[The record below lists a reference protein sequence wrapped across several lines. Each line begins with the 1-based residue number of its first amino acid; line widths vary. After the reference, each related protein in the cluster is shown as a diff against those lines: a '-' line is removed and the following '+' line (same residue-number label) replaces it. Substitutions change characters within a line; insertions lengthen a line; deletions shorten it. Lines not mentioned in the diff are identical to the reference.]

1 MNERTYYGNTGDLIL
16 TDVQYV
22 DGIDET
28 PSGTITCTFPGT
40 LEGALAATPELGTS
54 LEHLPES
61 TREELGTTVR
71 VRLVL
76 KNRTFSAGK
85 DGSVNVVLKYGFR
98 EEDASSSASQST
110 EYQVTGL
117 ERETSI
123 LLHPRYAAVPEREKL
138 LAKALLDGTRLFDPV
153 WRHKTK
159 LMMSSTEPADPENW
173 HEKETLEDAIKTVVQ
188 SDAGKLLIEK
198 IRKGVTSYN
207 AERLE
212 WTETSYARS
221 LSAAASGLS
230 QIDTPPGDTPAI
242 SGDWR
247 MTKAEANK
255 TESERYWEIKKTWTA
270 SDAGSNWDKDL
281 YAAG

>member
-40 LEGALAATPELGTS
+40 LEGALAAAPELGTS
-54 LEHLPES
+54 SEHLPES

-76 KNRTFSAGK
+76 
-85 DGSVNVVLKYGFR
+85 
-98 EEDASSSASQST
+98 
-110 EYQVTGL
+110 
-117 ERETSI
+117 I
-123 LLHPRYAAVPEREKL
+123 
-138 LAKALLDGTRLFDPV
+138 DPV

-198 IRKGVTSYN
+198 VRKGVTSYN

-212 WTETSYARS
+212 WAETSYARS
-221 LSAAASGLS
+221 LSAAVSGLS
-230 QIDTPPGDTPAI
+230 QIDTPPGDPPAI
-242 SGDWR
+242 SGNWR
-247 MTKAEANK
+247 LTGVSAQKSK
-255 TESERYWEIKKTWTA
+255 SEKYWKVDKTWTA
-270 SDAGSNWDKDL
+270 SDSGAKWDPDL
-281 YAAG
+281 YAG

>member
-1 MNERTYYGNTGDLIL
+1 MR
-16 TDVQYV
+16 VF
-22 DGIDET
+22 DG
-28 PSGTITCTFPGT
+28 
-40 LEGALAATPELGTS
+40 ARA
-54 LEHLPES
+54 
-61 TREELGTTVR
+61 
-71 VRLVL
+71 LVL

-159 LMMSSTEPADPENW
+159 LMMSSTEPSDPENW

-188 SDAGKLLIEK
+188 SDAGKLLVKK

-207 AERLE
+207 AEKLE

-221 LSAAASGLS
+221 LSSAASGLS
-230 QIDTPPGDTPAI
+230 QIDTPPGDPPAI
-242 SGDWR
+242 SGNWR

-270 SDAGSNWDKDL
+270 SDSGAKWDPDL

>member
-1 MNERTYYGNTGDLIL
+1 M
-16 TDVQYV
+16 
-22 DGIDET
+22 
-28 PSGTITCTFPGT
+28 
-40 LEGALAATPELGTS
+40 
-54 LEHLPES
+54 
-61 TREELGTTVR
+61 R

-117 ERETSI
+117 DRETSI

-188 SDAGKLLIEK
+188 SDAGKLLIKK

-207 AERLE
+207 AENFV
-212 WTETSYARS
+212 WTQTSYERS
-221 LSAAASGLS
+221 ISGEASGLS
-230 QIDTPPGDTPAI
+230 QIETPPGDVPAI
-242 SGDWR
+242 SGNWR
-247 MTKAEANK
+247 LTGVSAQKSK
-255 TESERYWEIKKTWTA
+255 SEKYWKVDKTWTA
-270 SDAGSNWDKDL
+270 SDSGAKWDPDL
-281 YAAG
+281 YAG